1 MQELKDKVL
10 LYRVQAKSD
19 TDAYAQLYD
28 RYVDSLYRFIF
39 FRVSSKELAEDLTA
53 DVFLKTWE
61 YLGTKKGGEVK
72 NFRALIYR
80 ISRNAIIDHYRKMA
94 HRQEQSL
101 QAAQLEPDTDVI
113 ETMIDDIEVKR
124 LMQLVRKLKSEYQD
138 VVILKYVEGM
148 TAKQIGQV
156 LDKSATSVRVT
167 LHRALKILK
176 NMS

>member
-19 TDAYAQLYD
+19 ADAYAQLYD
-28 RYVDSLYRFIF
+28 RYVDTLYRFIF
-39 FRVSSKELAEDLTA
+39 FRVSSKELAEDITA

-61 YLGTKKGGEVK
+61 YLGTKKGSEVK

-80 ISRNAIIDHYRKMA
+80 IARNAIIDHYRKMS
-94 HRQEQSL
+94 HRQEQSIEFVAE
-101 QAAQLEPDTDVI
+101 QAD
-113 ETMIDDIEVKR
+113 ETVVEAMIDDIEVKR
-124 LMQLVRKLKSEYQD
+124 IMQIVGKLKQEYQD
-138 VVILKYVEGM
+138 IVILKYVEGM

-156 LDKSATSVRVT
+156 LGRSATSVRVT
-167 LHRALKILK
+167 LHRALKVIK